1 MSETSPLSERR
12 ARLSPEQLSL
22 LQRRLKQGGNA
33 APARE
38 AIVRGHIDGPVPVS
52 FAQQGQ
58 WFLWQLNP
66 ANTAYHV
73 GGGLGFSGPLDAAA
87 LQDAMQAIAKR
98 HEALRTVFGPGPEG
112 LPEQRVLAEVRID
125 IPFIDLSVLDA
136 QTRESRY
143 DEAVAQVCRTAFDL
157 TAGPL
162 LRCALLKM
170 SDGEHQLLLMMH
182 HIISDAWSVQLMLDD
197 LAEA

>member
-12 ARLSPEQLSL
+12 AKLSPAQLSL
-22 LQRRLKQGGNA
+22 LQRRLKPGGNA

-58 WFLWQLNP
+58 WFLWQLDP

-73 GGGLGFSGPLDAAA
+73 GGGLGFSGLLDVAA
-87 LQDAMQAIAKR
+87 LQDAMQAIAMR

-112 LPEQRVLAEVRID
+112 MPPRANPATPRRWRRSAA
-125 IPFIDLSVLDA
+125 PPS
-136 QTRESRY
+136 T
-143 DEAVAQVCRTAFDL
+143 
-157 TAGPL
+157 
-162 LRCALLKM
+162 
-170 SDGEHQLLLMMH
+170 
-182 HIISDAWSVQLMLDD
+182 
-197 LAEA
+197 